1 MMMIGVIAGVVVIFA
16 VCFGFGVRHW
26 RKSARSRHQRFEE
39 GGQVDQAPADLR
51 MGGEASRRPSA
62 GAELDEVA
70 ISMDESPGAQPPLPP
85 PMYSHDGMPLA
96 PTTVSA
102 MSPRVPDEEV
112 MDSRAMHPA
121 ATTSALAFRE
131 PQLAAPASQRTWEV
145 ETDSGWM
152 PWAPGVAF
160 SGVAGEQV
168 TYTMGRFNYSAN
180 FSSES
185 TGVQINNSTNKQRQL
200 RASGPP
206 PGTWEVE
213 TDSGWT
219 AWRPDCNFR
228 GVPGEVVEYTLGRFQ
243 YTATFQAGGIGVQT
257 NKSTRKARN
266 LRYRAHDDP
275 SGSGRWV

>member
-26 RKSARSRHQRFEE
+26 RKSARRSRHQRFEE

-85 PMYSHDGMPLA
+85 PMYSHESPMA
-96 PTTVSA
+96 P
-102 MSPRVPDEEV
+102 PVPDEEV
-112 MDSRAMHPA
+112 MEAMHPA
-121 ATTSALAFRE
+121 STTSALAFRE
-131 PQLAAPASQRTWEV
+131 PQLATPAPRAWEV

-180 FSSES
+180 FSSDS
-185 TGVQINNSTNKQRQL
+185 TGVQINSSTNKQRQL
-200 RASGPP
+200 RVTGPP

-219 AWRPDCNFR
+219 AWTPDCNFR

-243 YTATFQAGGIGVQT
+243 YSAAFQAGGVGVQT